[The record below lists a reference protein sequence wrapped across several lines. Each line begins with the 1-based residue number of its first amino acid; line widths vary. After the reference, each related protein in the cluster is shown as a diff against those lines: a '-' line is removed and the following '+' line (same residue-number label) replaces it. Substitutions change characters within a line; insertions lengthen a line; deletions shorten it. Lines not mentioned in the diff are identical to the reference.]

1 MELGLINIGIA
12 VGATAAGR
20 ARSVREV
27 VRRIFIKVA
36 AAQDRALQPLA
47 DDLPLIDSGVDSL
60 CIAVIV
66 AELERELG
74 FDPFLD
80 LDESRF
86 PADFGDFVR
95 LYESAAASR

>member
-1 MELGLINIGIA
+1 MA
-12 VGATAAGR
+12 VAPTAAQ
-20 ARSVREV
+20 ARSVRTV
-27 VRRIFIKVA
+27 VARTFLTVA

-74 FDPFLD
+74 IDPFTD
-80 LDESRF
+80 LDDEMF
-86 PADFGDFVR
+86 PADFGAFVR
-95 LYESAAASR
+95 LYEIAAARR